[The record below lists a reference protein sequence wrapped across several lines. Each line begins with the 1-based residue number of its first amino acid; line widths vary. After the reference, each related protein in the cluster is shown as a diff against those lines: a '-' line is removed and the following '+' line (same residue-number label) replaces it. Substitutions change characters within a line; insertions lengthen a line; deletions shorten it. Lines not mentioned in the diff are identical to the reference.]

1 LSQRSTILE
10 DSTSQIGNPLGN
22 VEILFP
28 TFLSWDILSIYSP
41 RHGKGTITTKCLRM
55 QGIDEKQ

>member
-1 LSQRSTILE
+1 MILE
-10 DSTSQIGNPLGN
+10 DSNSQIGNPLGN
-22 VEILFP
+22 VEICFP

-41 RHGKGTITTKCLRM
+41 HHGKAMITTKCLRM